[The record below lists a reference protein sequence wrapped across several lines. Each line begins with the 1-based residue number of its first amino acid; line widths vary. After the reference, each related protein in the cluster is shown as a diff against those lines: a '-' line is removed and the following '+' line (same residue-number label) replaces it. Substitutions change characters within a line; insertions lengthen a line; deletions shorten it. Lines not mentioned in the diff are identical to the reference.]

1 MKKTI
6 WTKLD
11 STTPTKINLSSSVC
25 SHHNPMNDKLRYGA
39 WQEWAERKA
48 KQGHIQKQCPECG
61 RWYFKC
67 EW

>member
-1 MKKTI
+1 MKKPI

-25 SHHNPMNDKLRYGA
+25 SHHNPIELRYVA